1 MAKDKGGHGSEKRGG
16 GAMQP
21 GASVTRTMGVRR
33 SGIVVKPFP
42 VEQANDGTY
51 RSPAMGSVPVQWED
65 GTKGYEHPQHLAVA
79 GGQPVASNAHAAA
92 TLASG
97 AKSAPVPVHGGAGG
111 RSDALAHPDPA
122 VWQSSGISRA
132 GVARLLSS
140 IGGRLPQ

>member
-42 VEQANDGTY
+42 VEQANDGPY

-65 GTKGYEHPQHLAVA
+65 GTKG
-79 GGQPVASNAHAAA
+79 
-92 TLASG
+92 
-97 AKSAPVPVHGGAGG
+97 
-111 RSDALAHPDPA
+111 
-122 VWQSSGISRA
+122 
-132 GVARLLSS
+132 
-140 IGGRLPQ
+140 